1 MNPPEEEQTNILLTD
16 FHTHTCYS
24 HDSLTTPAKLIETA
38 RRKGIDR
45 VAVTDHNTIEGALI
59 AADMDPELVIVG
71 EEILTTE
78 GEILALYVKDEITP
92 GLPPMDV
99 IQRLREQKAFISISH
114 PFDPSRKG
122 SWRVDALIK
131 IAPYIDAIET
141 FNARVLFP
149 WYNWRCDRFAQ
160 EQGLLST
167 HGSDAH
173 AAFEI
178 GRGSLWVPFF
188 EDSASLKA
196 NLAKSISPRLIFS
209 LPWVHLTSRYAV
221 WVKHWRKD

>member
-1 MNPPEEEQTNILLTD
+1 MNPPEEEQTNFLLTD

-78 GEILALYVKDEITP
+78 GEILALYVKDEIQP

-122 SWRVDALIK
+122 SWRVEALLE

-196 NLAKSISPRLIFS
+196 NLSNSISPRLIFS